1 MITKT
6 KVFFR
11 TDGNSQI
18 GLGHIFRSLALADL
32 LKPYFESIFFIQNP
46 VESIKERIKAVGEL
60 IELPATNNLNQ
71 EAQFLVDNHLSGNEI
86 VVLDGYHFRTAYQ
99 EIIKTKPVQL
109 VCIDDIY
116 AYRFCADAI
125 INHAGGIQAQIYTK
139 KPTTCCYLG
148 LDYALLQ
155 APFLVAAREKNYNK
169 QEANTLFICLGGADP
184 KNDTLKVL
192 QSIASK
198 NSTLKI
204 FLVLGASYQHQD
216 TLDKYLKN
224 SSLDVTKLS
233 NLSATEM
240 VEYMQ
245 RSSAAICPPST
256 ISYEYLSVG
265 GCLYLYTIADNQHQI
280 FDFFVKQE
288 IAFDFNNYPVSEVKI
303 NKALKLQEA
312 WFDGKSQQKLQK
324 IFLQLSRTL
333 LVKSRLAEEKDLM
346 LYFNWAND
354 RKTRENAFNTA
365 PIPLEGHSKWFSKK
379 IKESFSRLYLFEVN
393 QKPIGQV
400 RLEKTTK
407 NPEIALISF
416 SVDTQYHGLG
426 YGIILLKLAIEQAIE
441 ENFCSAF
448 DALVKVDNLPSL
460 KVFERL
466 NFEYNPDTIV
476 EGVPCKSFTLNC

>member
-1 MITKT
+1 MITRT
-6 KVFFR
+6 KIFFR

-32 LKPYFESIFFIQNP
+32 LQPYFESVFFIQQP
-46 VESIKERIKAVGEL
+46 IETIKERISAVGTL
-60 IELPATNNLNQ
+60 VELPLTDDLDQ
-71 EAQFLVDNHLSGNEI
+71 EAQFLVDNHLSGKEI
-86 VVLDGYHFRTAYQ
+86 VVLDGYHFRTSYQ
-99 EIIKTKPVQL
+99 KIIKTKPVQL

-116 AYRFCADAI
+116 AYPFWADAI
-125 INHAGGIQAQIYTK
+125 INHAGGIQASIYNK

-155 APFLVAAREKNYNK
+155 APFLAAARSKNYTQ
-169 QEANTLFICLGGADP
+169 QESNTLFICLGGADP

-192 QSIASK
+192 KLIATK
-198 NSTLKI
+198 NSTASI

-216 TLDKYLKN
+216 VLDAYLKN
-224 SSLDVTKLS
+224 SSLNVTKLS

-240 VEYMQ
+240 VTYME

-280 FDFFVKQE
+280 FDFFVQQQ
-288 IAFDFNNYPVSEVKI
+288 IAFDFNNYPVSASKI
-303 NKALKLQEA
+303 NKAIELQEA
-312 WFDGKSQQKLQK
+312 WFDGKSEQKLQK
-324 IFLQLSRTL
+324 VFLQLSRAL
-333 LVKSRLAEEKDLM
+333 SVEIRRAEERDLM
-346 LYFNWAND
+346 LYFDWAND

-379 IKESFSRLYLFEVN
+379 IKDPLSRLYLFEVA
-393 QKPIGQV
+393 QKTIGQV
-400 RLEKTTK
+400 RLDKTTE
-407 NPEIALISF
+407 NPATALISF
-416 SVDTQYHGLG
+416 SVDTEYHGLG

-441 ENFCSAF
+441 EKFCSAF
-448 DALVKVDNLPSL
+448 DALVKVENVPSL

-476 EGVPCKSFTLNC
+476 NNISCKSFTLNC